1 MSSILEEVKRR
12 MANIGPNFETL
23 ASFLIR
29 DFARNMEKDDVN
41 PLYRRCN
48 VSVLALVV
56 KHCDVESKIEI
67 AGLGII
73 EVFTKLLSDKFMVD
87 GWYDFNEV
95 GWSFLFSIIDEAPI
109 NKTRFIEAAGG
120 KAVYEKYLS
129 HPDFGPR
136 YFKNIRKNLANVENG
151 IFGEND
157 SDGEEEKENNSHC
170 VKFQKIEF
178 PHPDES
184 GNDGEEVQN
193 ENNEN
198 ITITNFILKPLEV
211 NSSDPLTQ
219 EAVAST
225 LACLVYRMTEEE
237 KITMGK
243 TGAIEKIFKLIES
256 KISKEEYDLAM
267 GDCLTFL
274 WNVTAGIEENCKIF
288 LKKCFEFLPPIIK
301 KTEDCLNLTDKGVD
315 KILLFMLTLKLNEN
329 KDLGEFTKE
338 ILTDISKRGRVIYQ
352 HKKMKLASDKYHI
365 KNPTVYLILC
375 KDNSGY
381 LSSTAFGSP
390 AWCFLLVDKDKKGLL
405 EKVRPGTMDIREVK
419 EYGEILYSGLGRDI
433 PRDIRR
439 KMMKEYG
446 L

>member
-1 MSSILEEVKRR
+1 M
-12 MANIGPNFETL
+12 
-23 ASFLIR
+23 FLCSTVR
-29 DFARNMEKDDVN
+29 T
-41 PLYRRCN
+41 
-48 VSVLALVV
+48 S
-56 KHCDVESKIEI
+56 
-67 AGLGII
+67 
-73 EVFTKLLSDKFMVD
+73 
-87 GWYDFNEV
+87 NEV
-95 GWSFLFSIIDEAPI
+95 PI

-184 GNDGEEVQN
+184 EEEGEEEGEGEEESENEGEDDGEGENEEEEDEEVYVA
-193 ENNEN
+193 
-198 ITITNFILKPLEV
+198 ITNFFLKPLEL

-219 EAVAST
+219 QAVAST
-225 LACLVYRMTEEE
+225 LAFSTSIMMEET
-237 KITMGK
+237 KIKMGK

-365 KNPTVYLILC
+365 KNPIVYLILC

-390 AWCFLLVDKDKKGLL
+390 AWCFLLVDKDKKEGLL